1 MKQFEKRI
9 LLVGDNSKYMLVM
22 NHRQVYLEVG
32 GKMVYFVLV
41 NDFRNKT
48 NDEINEYFH
57 KRLEE
62 AIKSLSLNKW
72 QVYTIKSNMDVYE
85 WYNDKNENTMD
96 KKTIEFISKNGNK
109 YSVILENNQIS
120 LLDKHNNVIEH
131 EILFYNKRDKA
142 NIEDFITNVVDG
154 IQLNR
159 EQEHY
164 LVKFIYDWYENR

>member
-32 GKMVYFVLV
+32 GKMVYYVLV

-57 KRLEE
+57 KRLKE

-72 QVYTIKSNMDVYE
+72 QVYTIKSNMNVYE
-85 WYNDKNENTMD
+85 WYND
-96 KKTIEFISKNGNK
+96 
-109 YSVILENNQIS
+109 
-120 LLDKHNNVIEH
+120 
-131 EILFYNKRDKA
+131 
-142 NIEDFITNVVDG
+142 
-154 IQLNR
+154 
-159 EQEHY
+159 
-164 LVKFIYDWYENR
+164 